1 MEERNRW
8 ESHFKYITDR
18 NHKLMGNKDG
28 EKCRNKEYI
37 KFSSPSNLERA
48 TEVYLGKASPRGEQK
63 VKWER

>member
-1 MEERNRW
+1 
-8 ESHFKYITDR
+8 
-18 NHKLMGNKDG
+18 MGNKDG